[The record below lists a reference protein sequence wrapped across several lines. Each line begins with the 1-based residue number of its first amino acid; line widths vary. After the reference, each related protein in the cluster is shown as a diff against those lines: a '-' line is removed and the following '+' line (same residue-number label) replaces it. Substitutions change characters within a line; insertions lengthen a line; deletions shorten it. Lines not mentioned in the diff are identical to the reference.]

1 VGAVDVVRVLANQ
14 GQIVGANDLNESLGD
29 GRLARAR
36 ASSDAYNERFCGI
49 FPAHAHRRVVAGGSY
64 STLGGGKWFPSVLVL
79 GHLQR
84 AGLRHVPKRT

>member
-1 VGAVDVVRVLANQ
+1 VRAVDVISVLANQ

-36 ASSDAYNERFCGI
+36 TSSDANNERFCGI
-49 FPAHAHRRVVAGGSY
+49 FPAHAHRRVVASGSY
-64 STLGGGKWFPSVLVL
+64 STLVVEKWFPSVLVL